1 MGEEKYEGLPDLIK
15 ELKEICSNL
24 TEGIKEFGQGVK
36 ASREEISKKSF
47 MARSFAKRDFESNTG
62 MNFDEWIEFSEKLS
76 ERFKNITTALQRIED
91 NYKESKFEDIPE
103 SIERLEDA
111 STPFLKRFDLINQGL
126 DRFANYML
134 EMPKKVEAMPGPF
147 KRFISEEDK
156 KRMIEESPKA
166 GELIKLLNETLET
179 AKKLVTNIIENYQ

>member
-1 MGEEKYEGLPDLIK
+1 MGKEKYEGLPDLIK
-15 ELKEICSNL
+15 QLKEVCSNL
-24 TEGIKEFGQGVK
+24 MDGIREFGQGVK
-36 ASREEISKKSF
+36 ASREEINKRSF

-76 ERFKNITTALQRIED
+76 ERFKNITKVLQRVED
-91 NYKESKFEDIPE
+91 SYRESKFEEMPE
-103 SIERLEDA
+103 SIERLKDA
-111 STPFLKRFDLINQGL
+111 STPFLERFDLINQGL

-134 EMPKKVEAMPGPF
+134 EMPQKAESMPGPF